1 MYYITT
7 NSILIF
13 EKKIMTTASRIL
25 MTVISVIPFMKSYA
39 QTVLPLYANIPN
51 AIATDVKE
59 KTDSTNPKKI
69 KVSDVTVPTLT
80 VYLPENAQ
88 PNRPAVIICP
98 GGGYSFLVVNNEGS
112 DVAQEFNKKGIA
124 AFVLKYRLP
133 NNRTMLNKEIGP
145 LQDAQQA
152 IKMVREHASQWNLDP
167 SKIGIMGFS
176 AGGHLASTAS
186 VKFSKPVIPNENN
199 TSLRPDFSILIYP
212 VISFT
217 DSLAHKGSRDN
228 LLGANAEP
236 EKIRE
241 FSGELQVTAQTPPA
255 FLVHCS
261 NDKVVP
267 VANSLRYYEALQKNG
282 VNAELHIY
290 PSGGHGYG
298 LHNGTTNDNWFERC
312 INWMTA
318 NKIL

>member
-1 MYYITT
+1 
-7 NSILIF
+7 
-13 EKKIMTTASRIL
+13 
-25 MTVISVIPFMKSYA
+25 MTVISILPFMKSYS
-39 QTVLPLYANIPN
+39 QTVLPLYTNIPN
-51 AIATDVKE
+51 AIPTDVKE

-69 KVSDVTVPTLT
+69 KVSDVTLPTLT

-88 PNRPAVIICP
+88 ANRPAVIICP

-112 DVAQEFNKKGIA
+112 EVARELNKKGIA

-133 NNRTMLNKEIGP
+133 SDKIMLNKETGP

-152 IKMVREHASQWNLDP
+152 IKIVREHSKEWKLDTV
-167 SKIGIMGFS
+167 KIGIMGFS

-186 VKFSKPVIPNENN
+186 VQFSRPVIPNENK

-228 LLGANAEP
+228 LLGANASI
-236 EKIRE
+236 EKINA
-241 FSGELQVTAQTPPA
+241 FSNELQVTAQTPPA
-255 FLVHCS
+255 FLVHCG

-267 VANSLRYYEALQKNG
+267 VQNSLRYYEALQKNG
-282 VNAELHIY
+282 VKAELHIY
-290 PSGGHGYG
+290 PLGGHGFG
-298 LHNGTTNDNWFERC
+298 LLNNTTNDSWLDRC
-312 INWMTA
+312 LNWMEA